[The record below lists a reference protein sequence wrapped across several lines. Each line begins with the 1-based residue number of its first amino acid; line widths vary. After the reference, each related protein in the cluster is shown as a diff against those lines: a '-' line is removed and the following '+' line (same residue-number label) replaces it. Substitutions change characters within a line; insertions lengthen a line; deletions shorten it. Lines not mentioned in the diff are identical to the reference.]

1 MCTNSGAGISP
12 WEEETHGSHSKKL
25 WFEGLSLSVRPT
37 WAVCRHKLLTKS
49 CRTSIGFVYYN
60 GTKKFLTLV
69 GAFISFES
77 FDSVWTCSLKC
88 VEWRK
93 GERKKLAIPH
103 GWKKRKGQER
113 KGSRVSKLFTFLSF
127 GSNQLKVNMD
137 FIFCFPFFISGVL
150 SRRTHTS
157 EKRKPT
163 PKEVRLQT
171 RRFWVGTILNL
182 DPGPFLKNN
191 SGVDAEPI
199 LLGPDPVPIGKL
211 IVGSRTGFT

>member
-1 MCTNSGAGISP
+1 MVPIQRSYDSRVWVCLWGPLGLFADTSCWQRVVGRRLVLCIITEPRNS
-12 WEEETHGSHSKKL
+12 WLRLE
-25 WFEGLSLSVRPT
+25 LSSVLN
-37 WAVCRHKLLTKS
+37 LLIVFG
-49 CRTSIGFVYYN
+49 RAAWNAWN
-60 GTKKFLTLV
+60 GEKV
-69 GAFISFES
+69 
-77 FDSVWTCSLKC
+77 
-88 VEWRK
+88 K
-93 GERKKLAIPH
+93 GRNWLFH
-103 GWKKRKGQER
+103 TDER

-150 SRRTHTS
+150 SWPTHTS

-191 SGVDAEPI
+191 FGVDAEPI

-211 IVGSRTGFT
+211 MSGSRTGFT